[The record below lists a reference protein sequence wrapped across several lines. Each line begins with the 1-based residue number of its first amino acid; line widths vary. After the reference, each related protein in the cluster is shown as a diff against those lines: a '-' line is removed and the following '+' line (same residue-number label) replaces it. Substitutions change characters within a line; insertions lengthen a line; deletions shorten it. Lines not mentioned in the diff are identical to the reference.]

1 MANHLKGEVEVESS
15 RGKLVFRL
23 GINEMI
29 SAQNDLGLAEDDQ
42 GFLNALDNLRS
53 LKKIRTIIFNGL
65 RGAQPEITESDAG
78 DLITE
83 LGVVGTVKIIK
94 EALRWALPEKEDE
107 SGKGGRGKPPRPSGG
122 PSS

>member
-1 MANHLKGEVEVESS
+1 MANNLKGEVEIEAAS
-15 RGKLVFRL
+15 GKLIFRL

-53 LKKIRTIIFNGL
+53 LKKIRTIVLNGL
-65 RGAQPEITESDAG
+65 KRDQPAFTEEQAG

-83 LGVVGTVKIIK
+83 LGIERMVEVIK
-94 EALRWALPEKEDE
+94 QALRWALPDKEADT
-107 SGKGGRGKPPRPSGG
+107 GPKKGGKSRPSLG
-122 PSS
+122 PPPS